1 MATNKNAQIRYLT
14 LDRCFSNPRKNF
26 TVALLLDE
34 CNKAL
39 SEVDPNST
47 GIQRRQLYDDIN
59 FMQDTLGYDAPIEK
73 RKDGRYTYYFY
84 EDRDF
89 SITNQPINEQEAQQ
103 IKDTL
108 ITLSRFRGMPQFD
121 WMDEMVTRLE
131 QSFSLTSEEKVIS
144 FDENEYLMGRD
155 YIGELYQAIVDKQ
168 SLSIAYQSYNQDEPI
183 EMVIHPYHLKQYN
196 KRWFLFA
203 LNDEYQNISNY
214 PLDRI
219 KSIAKSKVSYV
230 PNASVNF
237 EEYFEDV
244 VGVSI
249 SPDKAVEKVILKIDA
264 SLMPYIT
271 TKPLHESQAILKEYP
286 QEGHFIQLKVQLN
299 YELESLILSYGDKI
313 EVLEPQVLKERISGI
328 VSRSAEQYAV
338 L

>member
-14 LDRCFSNPRKNF
+14 LDRCFRNPGKDY
-26 TVALLLDE
+26 TVAMLLEE

-39 SEVDPNST
+39 LEIDTNST
-47 GIQRRQLYDDIN
+47 GVKRRQLYDDIT
-59 FMQDTLGYDAPIEK
+59 FMQDALGYDAPIEK

-89 SITNQPINEQEAQQ
+89 SITNQPMNEQEAQQ

-108 ITLSRFRGMPQFD
+108 MTLSRFKGMPQFD
-121 WMDEMVTRLE
+121 WMEEMITRLE

-144 FDENEYLMGRD
+144 FDENEYLTGRD
-155 YIGELYQAIVDKQ
+155 YIGELYQAIVNKQ
-168 SLSIAYQSYNQDEPI
+168 SLTIAYQSYKQDEPT
-183 EMVIHPYHLKQYN
+183 EQVVHPYHLKQYN

-219 KSIAKSKVSYV
+219 KSIAKSKVNYI
-230 PNASVNF
+230 PNLDINF

-249 SPDKAVEKVILKIDA
+249 SPDKVVEKVILKVDA
-264 SLMPYIT
+264 SLLPYIA
-271 TKPLHESQAILKEYP
+271 TKPLHESQVILKEYP

-299 YELESLILSYGDKI
+299 YELESLILSYGEKVEVVKPLVLRESIVEKI
-313 EVLEPQVLKERISGI
+313 KI
-328 VSRSAEQYAV
+328 VNKKYD